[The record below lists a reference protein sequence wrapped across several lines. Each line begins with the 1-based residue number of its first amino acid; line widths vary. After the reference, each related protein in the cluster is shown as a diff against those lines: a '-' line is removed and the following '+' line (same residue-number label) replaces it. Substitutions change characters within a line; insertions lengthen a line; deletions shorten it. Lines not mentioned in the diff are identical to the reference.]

1 MQQDQQACQQERR
14 LVALAA
20 LNLFIAIAAGAFG
33 AHGLKNILSS
43 DMLAIWQTAVQYQ
56 MLHGLALFALA
67 SLSPRWPTRII
78 RRSAI
83 AMLLGIL
90 LFSGSLYALALSGIR
105 MLGAITPIGG
115 LAFLFAWATLLW
127 AAVSK
132 KRP

>member
-1 MQQDQQACQQERR
+1 MQDDQQKWLQERH
-14 LVALAA
+14 LLAFGA

-33 AHGLKNILSS
+33 AHGLKSQLSS
-43 DMLAIWQTAVQYQ
+43 EMLAIWQTAVQYQ

-67 SLSPRWPTRII
+67 SLSQPWPARTI

-105 MLGAITPIGG
+105 ILGAITPIGG
-115 LAFLFAWATLLW
+115 LAFLFAWANLFWIALTTK
-127 AAVSK
+127 ST
-132 KRP
+132 